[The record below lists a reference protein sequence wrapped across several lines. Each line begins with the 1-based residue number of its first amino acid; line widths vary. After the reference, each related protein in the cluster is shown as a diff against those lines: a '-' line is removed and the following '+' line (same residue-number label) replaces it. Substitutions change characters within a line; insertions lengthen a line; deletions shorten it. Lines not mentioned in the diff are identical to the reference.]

1 MKVFLQ
7 SKTSNQQ
14 LKSFQMSL
22 VGREVVL
29 GVGGGIAAYK
39 SCELLRRLQDRGY
52 LITVVP
58 TPSSLNFV
66 GKATWEA
73 LSGRPVNTQVW
84 ENVHTVPHISLAEST
99 NFFVIA
105 PATADLIAR
114 LAAGRADDLLT
125 NLVLASDAPKM
136 LVPAMHPS
144 MWLDPATVANVAT
157 LRSRGFMIMDPD
169 VGRLT
174 GKDIGPGRFPEVPSI
189 IERFD
194 ELTGNVQDLKGKRV
208 LVTAGGT
215 REAID
220 PVRFIGNKSS
230 GKQGIA
236 IALAARNRGAHVHL
250 IAANFD
256 TTSLE
261 GIEVSNVESAADMH
275 KVLLEQFTTCDI
287 LIMSAAV
294 ADAKPKN
301 FSLEKI
307 KKALLG
313 SIELEENPDLL
324 ASVASSKKNQ
334 IVIGFAAET
343 KDHLQEARRKLEAK
357 GLDLIYVN
365 DVTGGAIFGQDQT
378 MGTMLLR
385 NDADIAV
392 KEVSKDAL
400 GNLLLDQAIRQLG

>member
-1 MKVFLQ
+1 
-7 SKTSNQQ
+7 
-14 LKSFQMSL
+14 MSL
-22 VGREVVL
+22 IGREVVL

-52 LITVVP
+52 SITVVP

-66 GKATWEA
+66 GTATWEA

-84 ENVHTVPHISLAEST
+84 ENVHTVPHIAIAESA
-99 NFFVIA
+99 NFFLIA

-144 MWLDPATVANVAT
+144 MWLDPATVANVET
-157 LRSRGFMIMDPD
+157 LRNRGFLIMDPD

-174 GKDIGPGRFPEVPSI
+174 GKDIGPGRFPEVPAI

-194 ELTGNVQDLKGKRV
+194 SLTGNVQDLKGKRV

-236 IALAARNRGAHVHL
+236 VALAARNRGAQVHL

-256 TTSLE
+256 TSDLV
-261 GIEVSNVESAADMH
+261 GIEVSKVESAADMQ
-275 KVLLEQFTTCDI
+275 KVLAEQFHQCDI
-287 LIMSAAV
+287 LVMSAAV
-294 ADAKPKN
+294 ADARPKN
-301 FSLEKI
+301 SSVEKV

-324 ASVASSKKNQ
+324 ASIASTKQNQ
-334 IVIGFAAET
+334 VIVGFAAET

-365 DVTGGAIFGQDQT
+365 DVTGGAIFGQDKT
-378 MGTMLLR
+378 MGTILLR

>member
-1 MKVFLQ
+1 
-7 SKTSNQQ
+7 
-14 LKSFQMSL
+14 MSL
-22 VGREVVL
+22 LGREVIL

-52 LITVVP
+52 VITVVP

-66 GKATWEA
+66 GTATWEA

-84 ENVHTVPHISLAEST
+84 ESVHTVPHIALAERA
-99 NFFVIA
+99 NFFLIA

-114 LAAGRADDLLT
+114 IAQGRADDLLT
-125 NLVLASDAPKM
+125 NLILASDAPKM
-136 LVPAMHPS
+136 IVPAMHPS
-144 MWLDPATVANVAT
+144 MWLDPATVANVKT
-157 LRSRGFMIMDPD
+157 LRDRGFIVMDPE

-174 GKDIGPGRFPEVPSI
+174 GSDIGPGRFPEVPTI
-189 IERFD
+189 IENFD
-194 ELTGNVQDLKGKRV
+194 QVTGHVQDLKGKKV

-236 IALAARNRGAHVHL
+236 IAKAAHMRGADVHL

-256 TTSLE
+256 TSDLQ
-261 GIEVSNVESAADMH
+261 GIAVTNVENTQEMQLALNEHFDS
-275 KVLLEQFTTCDI
+275 CDI

-294 ADAKPKN
+294 SDARPKI
-301 FSLEKI
+301 SATDKI

-313 SIELEENPDLL
+313 SIELEVNPDLL
-324 ASVASSKKNQ
+324 AGVAARKKHQ
-334 IVIGFAAET
+334 VIIGFAAET
-343 KDHLQEARRKLEAK
+343 KDHLQEARRKLESK

-365 DVTGGAIFGQDQT
+365 DVSGGAIFGQEQT
-378 MGTMLLR
+378 MGTILLR